1 MKLGYTLGALA
12 VAVFAQS
19 AQATTE
25 VKTLPLE
32 PVLSQQPAGSEI
44 ALYFGDQA
52 HPAVKVALGD
62 TSQGTRIARRVD
74 DQVTACNRALSE
86 ALDKLRSYAHD
97 HNANAI
103 VNIRTNFHSTQTAS
117 ATEFTCGVSGSAA
130 ALRVQGDVVVLEA
143 K

>member
-25 VKTLPLE
+25 VKTLSLQ
-32 PVLSQQPAGSEI
+32 PVLS
-44 ALYFGDQA
+44 
-52 HPAVKVALGD
+52 
-62 TSQGTRIARRVD
+62 
-74 DQVTACNRALSE
+74 
-86 ALDKLRSYAHD
+86 
-97 HNANAI
+97 
-103 VNIRTNFHSTQTAS
+103 
-117 ATEFTCGVSGSAA
+117 CGVSGSAA